1 MRIARPQGNQTT
13 STTLQPVTIS
23 ATAPAWMN
31 PSAMYNPNLGTN
43 MRNGMLFGFL
53 GGFGLGAVIVGNI
66 VGFPEVEVGEGVAAG
81 AGGIGVLLDAATA
94 EPAATISLGGLSGG
108 AFGTPIGAAAGYAAT
123 KPMSP
128 Q

>member
-1 MRIARPQGNQTT
+1 
-13 STTLQPVTIS
+13 
-23 ATAPAWMN
+23 
-31 PSAMYNPNLGTN
+31 
-43 MRNGMLFGFL
+43 MLFGFL

-81 AGGIGVLLDAATA
+81 AGGIGVLLEAATA

-108 AFGTPIGAAAGYAAT
+108 AFGAPLGAAAGYAAT
-123 KPMSP
+123 APRSP